1 VDGSVEALLD
11 VLETYHSSRCILDM
25 IHYGVGPVTEGDV
38 KLAEPFQAVI
48 YAFNV
53 PINANVRQL
62 AKGQKVAVREH
73 NIIYRLFEDLRQ
85 EMEKRLPPTEVEE
98 VIGEANV
105 LQEFIVT
112 EGRNKWPVAGCRC
125 VKGMLKKTALFRLVR
140 GQETVFEGK
149 LSSMKHLK
157 NEVDSIK
164 KDVECGVRLVDAS
177 VKIKPGDTL
186 ICYQMKPVPQTID
199 WDTGF

>member
-1 VDGSVEALLD
+1 MEALLD
-11 VLETYHSSRCILDM
+11 VLETYHSSQCDLDL

-38 KLAEPFQAVI
+38 KLAQPFEAVI

-53 PINANVRQL
+53 PINPTVRQL
-62 AKGQKVAVREH
+62 AKGQKVVLKEH
-73 NIIYRLFEDLRQ
+73 NIIYRLFEDLRE
-85 EMEKRLPPTEVEE
+85 EMERRLPATEVEE

-112 EGRNKWPVAGCRC
+112 EGKQKWPVAGCRC
-125 VKGMLKKTALFRLVR
+125 VKGLLKKTALFRLVR
-140 GQETVFEGK
+140 GQEKLFEGK

-157 NEVDSIK
+157 NEVESIK
-164 KDVECGVRLVDAS
+164 KDVECGLRLSDSNIQV
-177 VKIKPGDTL
+177 KPGDTL
-186 ICYQMKPVPQTID
+186 FCYQMKPVPQTID